1 MAGGAPEGNQN
12 AAKGRRWRNAIEK
25 ALERRSKVDAQ
36 EALIELAEK
45 LLAAADNG
53 DAWALKELGDRY
65 DGRPAQAIIGGDEDD
80 PAIKVIGEISLVR
93 PKD

>member
-1 MAGGAPEGNQN
+1 MAGGAPEGNHN

-25 ALERRSKVDAQ
+25 ALERRSKADAQ
-36 EALIELAEK
+36 EALIALAEK
-45 LLAAADNG
+45 LLDAADNG